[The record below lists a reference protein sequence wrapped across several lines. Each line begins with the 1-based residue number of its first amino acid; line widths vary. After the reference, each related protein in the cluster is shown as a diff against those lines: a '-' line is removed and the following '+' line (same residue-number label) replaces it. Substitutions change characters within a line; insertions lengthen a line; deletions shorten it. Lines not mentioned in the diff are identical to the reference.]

1 MPVSY
6 THLDVYKRQACNIAT
21 QIIAQVASSQY
32 GGQSISLTHL
42 APFVDVSRRKI
53 RQSVEEEMRG
63 LGISATQEQI
73 TEMVNKRL
81 KEEISRGVQTIQY
94 QVVTLMTTNGQA
106 PFVTVFMYLNEA
118 RNRQE
123 KEDLAMIIE
132 ETLLQRYQGCLLY
145 TSLDA
150 LKADDNDYDLD
161 TEDAEWNEF
170 SAVGEW
176 GDSEDAAYYELRL
189 YRNEKFVTTIRPVK
203 ETHYDFSKYIDSA
216 GSYRFEVRGLYN
228 SSRKGEWQESDI
240 FEVTAE
246 KAAEIQTAA
255 AYKQSGS
262 GPAAGTWKNDAVGWW
277 YCNTCLLYTSRCV

>member
-1 MPVSY
+1 M
-6 THLDVYKRQACNIAT
+6 
-21 QIIAQVASSQY
+21 
-32 GGQSISLTHL
+32 
-42 APFVDVSRRKI
+42 RRK
-53 RQSVEEEMRG
+53 SDEE
-63 LGISATQEQI
+63 LIVTI
-73 TEMVNKRL
+73 T
-81 KEEISRGVQTIQY
+81 
-94 QVVTLMTTNGQA
+94 
-106 PFVTVFMYLNEA
+106 
-118 RNRQE
+118 
-123 KEDLAMIIE
+123 
-132 ETLLQRYQGCLLY
+132 
-145 TSLDA
+145 LDA

-255 AYKQSGS
+255 AYKQSGCRNLE
-262 GPAAGTWKNDAVGWW
+262 K
-277 YCNTCLLYTSRCV
+277 

>member
-1 MPVSY
+1 MRNTIRNSKGTDIKSIRTWVLALAAAGMAISGPFPALAEEDRTPVEEVS
-6 THLDVYKRQACNIAT
+6 LDVESAIEVRDTGSDVSVTTDSDECYVSN
-21 QIIAQVASSQY
+21 
-32 GGQSISLTHL
+32 
-42 APFVDVSRRKI
+42 VDVTNEPNGEWKHKDKPKVQVSLEAERDYYFKSGFAKKKIKLTGSGGDVTSVRRK
-53 RQSVEEEMRG
+53 SDEE
-63 LGISATQEQI
+63 LIVTI
-73 TEMVNKRL
+73 T
-81 KEEISRGVQTIQY
+81 
-94 QVVTLMTTNGQA
+94 
-106 PFVTVFMYLNEA
+106 
-118 RNRQE
+118 
-123 KEDLAMIIE
+123 
-132 ETLLQRYQGCLLY
+132 
-145 TSLDA
+145 LDA

-255 AYKQSGS
+255 AYKQKIGR
-262 GPAAGTWKNDAVGWW
+262 AHV
-277 YCNTCLLYTSRCV
+277 